1 MQSEPPPV
9 GCFPAAGAVSAP
21 GRGTGNGH
29 REIPELPTHFP
40 FSQMP
45 GGEGKVSKALHTES
59 LERLGDP
66 LGKGLIPSPPGSLRG
81 SAVIGVA

>member
-1 MQSEPPPV
+1 MPQ
-9 GCFPAAGAVSAP
+9 
-21 GRGTGNGH
+21 GRGPGNGH

-45 GGEGKVSKALHTES
+45 GGKGKVSGALHTES

-66 LGKGLIPSPPGSLRG
+66 VGKGLMASPPGPLTG
-81 SAVIGVA
+81 SAVLGVAQNHLHRAR